1 MIMIKRITLLLLASV
16 AVFAAQAG
24 YPFKLCDVD
33 YTLDTLYHAKV
44 GPGTTQ
50 TSLRL
55 LGSTAATQLRI
66 YYLTIDRTNP
76 NISFQAVVANDKM
89 SGGATIAA
97 QAESHSTA
105 EKKLFCGINTDFFVT
120 SGSAANGVSRV
131 GAPVQTAIADGKI
144 YLTNSSSRAWPN
156 FYFENG
162 EPFIA
167 AVSHARGEVKAGE
180 NTARLS
186 VVNAGVWNNSCA
198 LYTPE
203 YYGTTDNA
211 SLAGSVAER
220 TLELVEGT
228 IGMGKTAKYKVT
240 SDVSTNGD
248 LRFSDGAYAI
258 SGRGTGVDFVNGL
271 AIGDIIEITPRAFVG
286 DKEIFPTDLCTGNP
300 WILENGAVLDS
311 EIDRGDASALHPR
324 SSIGYNA
331 DKSKIVMMVIDGRY
345 NLSNGVHTKQLAEM
359 MSYAGA
365 TDAVNVDGGGSSTL
379 YTSAF
384 GERNHC
390 SDGRPRAVSSGM
402 FAVANTPEDNE
413 IAELRFVEWAMEF
426 PQYGIYTP
434 KFYGYN
440 QYGMLVDDDVQG
452 VTLSCDANIGEIIN
466 EGTTFYGNGSGI
478 GVLKGTYNGL
488 EATIPVTVSTS
499 EDAKIRLEN
508 VLIDNVREYPI
519 EMISYVRE
527 NEMPISPIAFTWTS
541 DNTEVATVGEST
553 GVLKGLN
560 DGSAVVTA
568 SLGDF
573 AANINVTVEIPT
585 GNTMPVV
592 RDLPIENWTLQQTGG
607 TGLALSLLGDNGFK
621 LNYTGNG
628 SSRGAYIQMNR
639 EMKVWSL
646 PDKIRLTVNPG
657 NATINKVSAAAS
669 DALGTN
675 TTTWIATETTLPKN
689 TESTVE
695 FDLKDF
701 TNPDDIAVYPITI
714 NAIRF
719 GMGASAKN
727 TEFEIQIPKFE
738 AVYNSAQGAVNT
750 ITAPKAIIYP
760 NPAAAG
766 QTVNVITNEK
776 AKVEVFALNGAL
788 VSSQN
793 CNGNC
798 QIATSNLRGMYIVK
812 VTTAGGVKTAKL
824 IVR

>member
-1 MIMIKRITLLLLASV
+1 MIKRFTLLLAACA

-33 YTLDTLYHAKV
+33 YTLDTLYHAKI

-55 LGSTAATQLRI
+55 LGETPATQLRI

-76 NISFQAVVANDKM
+76 NISFQAVVANDKL
-89 SGGATIAA
+89 SGGATIAD
-97 QAESHSTA
+97 QAKSHSTA
-105 EKKLFCGINTDFFVT
+105 DKTLFCGINTDFFVT
-120 SGSAANGVSRV
+120 TGNAVNGVSRV

-180 NTARLS
+180 KTASLS
-186 VVNAGVWNNSCA
+186 VVNSGVWNNSCA

-228 IGMGKTAKYKVT
+228 VGMGKTAKYKVT

-286 DKEIFPTDLCTGNP
+286 DKEIFPTDMCTGNP
-300 WILENGAVLDS
+300 WILENGIVLDS
-311 EIDRGDASALHPR
+311 EVDRGDASGLHPR
-324 SSIGYNA
+324 SGIGFNA
-331 DKSKIVMMVIDGRY
+331 DKSKIIMMVIDGRY
-345 NLSNGVHTKQLAEM
+345 ALSNGVHTKQLAEM
-359 MSYAGA
+359 MYYAGA
-365 TDAVNVDGGGSSTL
+365 TDATNVDGGGSSTL

-402 FAVANTPEDNE
+402 FAVANTPADDVITE
-413 IAELRFVEWAMEF
+413 IRFVEWAMEF

-452 VTLSCDANIGEIIN
+452 VTLTCDANIGEIIN
-466 EGTTFYGNGSGI
+466 DGTTFYGSGSGI
-478 GVLKGTYNGL
+478 GVLKGTLNGL
-488 EATIPVTVSTS
+488 EATIPVTVDTS
-499 EDAKIRLEN
+499 EEAKLRLEN
-508 VLIDNVREYPI
+508 VLIDDVREYPI
-519 EMISYVRE
+519 EMLSYVRE

-541 DNTEVATVGEST
+541 DNTDVATVGETT
-553 GVLKGLN
+553 GLLKGLK
-560 DGSAVVTA
+560 DGTAVVTA
-568 SLGDF
+568 SLGEF
-573 AANINVTVEIPT
+573 AGKLNVTVEVPT

-592 RDLPIENWTLQQTGG
+592 RDLPIENWTLKQTGG

-628 SSRGAYIQMNR
+628 SSRGAFIQMDR
-639 EMKVWSL
+639 EMRVWSL

-657 NATINKVSAAAS
+657 EATINKVTASAS
-669 DALGTN
+669 DALGKATS
-675 TTTWIATETTLPKN
+675 TWTATETTLPKN
-689 TESTVE
+689 TETTVE
-695 FDLKDF
+695 FDLNDF
-701 TNPDDIAVYPITI
+701 TTPDDIAVFPITI
-714 NAIRF
+714 NSLRF

-738 AVYNSAQGAVNT
+738 AVYNNAQGAVNA
-750 ITAPKAIIYP
+750 ITAPRAIIYP
-760 NPAAAG
+760 NPVAAG
-766 QTVNVITNEK
+766 QTVYVIAGEK

-798 QIATSNLRGMYIVK
+798 QIATTGLNGMYIIK
-812 VTTAGGVKTAKL
+812 VTGENGVKTAKL

>member
-1 MIMIKRITLLLLASV
+1 MIKRITLLLLASV

-120 SGSAANGVSRV
+120 TGSAANGVTRV

-180 NTARLS
+180 NTASLS

-228 IGMGKTAKYKVT
+228 LGMGKTAKYKVT
-240 SDVSTNGD
+240 SDVSTTGD

-324 SSIGYNA
+324 SGIGYNA

-359 MSYAGA
+359 MYYAGA
-365 TDAVNVDGGGSSTL
+365 TDAINVDGGGSSTL

-413 IAELRFVEWAMEF
+413 IAELRFVEWAMAF

-675 TTTWIATETTLPKN
+675 TTTWTATETTLPQN

>member
-1 MIMIKRITLLLLASV
+1 MVSEVVHVQKDEDIVCSLL
-16 AVFAAQAG
+16 
-24 YPFKLCDVD
+24 K
-33 YTLDTLYHAKV
+33 
-44 GPGTTQ
+44 
-50 TSLRL
+50 
-55 LGSTAATQLRI
+55 
-66 YYLTIDRTNP
+66 
-76 NISFQAVVANDKM
+76 
-89 SGGATIAA
+89 
-97 QAESHSTA
+97 
-105 EKKLFCGINTDFFVT
+105 
-120 SGSAANGVSRV
+120 
-131 GAPVQTAIADGKI
+131 
-144 YLTNSSSRAWPN
+144 
-156 FYFENG
+156 
-162 EPFIA
+162 
-167 AVSHARGEVKAGE
+167 
-180 NTARLS
+180 
-186 VVNAGVWNNSCA
+186 
-198 LYTPE
+198 
-203 YYGTTDNA
+203 
-211 SLAGSVAER
+211 
-220 TLELVEGT
+220 
-228 IGMGKTAKYKVT
+228 
-240 SDVSTNGD
+240 
-248 LRFSDGAYAI
+248 
-258 SGRGTGVDFVNGL
+258 
-271 AIGDIIEITPRAFVG
+271 
-286 DKEIFPTDLCTGNP
+286 
-300 WILENGAVLDS
+300 
-311 EIDRGDASALHPR
+311 DRGW
-324 SSIGYNA
+324 
-331 DKSKIVMMVIDGRY
+331 V
-345 NLSNGVHTKQLAEM
+345 SN
-359 MSYAGA
+359 
-365 TDAVNVDGGGSSTL
+365 
-379 YTSAF
+379 
-384 GERNHC
+384 
-390 SDGRPRAVSSGM
+390 
-402 FAVANTPEDNE
+402 
-413 IAELRFVEWAMEF
+413 
-426 PQYGIYTP
+426 
-434 KFYGYN
+434 
-440 QYGMLVDDDVQG
+440 
-452 VTLSCDANIGEIIN
+452 
-466 EGTTFYGNGSGI
+466 
-478 GVLKGTYNGL
+478 
-488 EATIPVTVSTS
+488 
-499 EDAKIRLEN
+499 
-508 VLIDNVREYPI
+508 
-519 EMISYVRE
+519 
-527 NEMPISPIAFTWTS
+527 
-541 DNTEVATVGEST
+541 NTEVATVGEST